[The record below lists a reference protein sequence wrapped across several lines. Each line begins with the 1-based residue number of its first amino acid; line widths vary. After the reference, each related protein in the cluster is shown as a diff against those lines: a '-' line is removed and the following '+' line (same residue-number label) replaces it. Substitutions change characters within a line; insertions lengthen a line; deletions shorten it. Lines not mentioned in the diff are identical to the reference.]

1 MTNSFEKPYDPETII
16 MNLLLDDE
24 DEENDCYE
32 EEIEET
38 NRFIEFDDSD
48 LEPDVYEDLD
58 DEKEDI
64 DF

>member
-1 MTNSFEKPYDPETII
+1 MTNSFEKHYDPETII
-16 MNLLLDDE
+16 LNLLLDDE
-24 DEENDCYE
+24 DEESDCYE

>member
-1 MTNSFEKPYDPETII
+1 MNYDDDYDEIKSQFDI
-16 MNLLLDDE
+16 DSIDLEIKVLD
-24 DEENDCYE
+24 
-32 EEIEET
+32 
-38 NRFIEFDDSD
+38 FIDDD

>member
-1 MTNSFEKPYDPETII
+1 MNYD
-16 MNLLLDDE
+16 DDY
-24 DEENDCYE
+24 D
-32 EEIEET
+32 EIESLFDIDSIDLEI
-38 NRFIEFDDSD
+38 RVLDFIDD

>member
-1 MTNSFEKPYDPETII
+1 MNYDDDYDEIKSQFDI
-16 MNLLLDDE
+16 DSIDLDD
-24 DEENDCYE
+24 
-32 EEIEET
+32 
-38 NRFIEFDDSD
+38 D

>member
-1 MTNSFEKPYDPETII
+1 MNYD
-16 MNLLLDDE
+16 DDY
-24 DEENDCYE
+24 D
-32 EEIEET
+32 EIESLFDIDSIDLEI
-38 NRFIEFDDSD
+38 RVLDFIDDD

>member
-1 MTNSFEKPYDPETII
+1 MNYD
-16 MNLLLDDE
+16 DDY
-24 DEENDCYE
+24 D
-32 EEIEET
+32 EIESLFDIDSIDLEIKVLD
-38 NRFIEFDDSD
+38 FIDDD